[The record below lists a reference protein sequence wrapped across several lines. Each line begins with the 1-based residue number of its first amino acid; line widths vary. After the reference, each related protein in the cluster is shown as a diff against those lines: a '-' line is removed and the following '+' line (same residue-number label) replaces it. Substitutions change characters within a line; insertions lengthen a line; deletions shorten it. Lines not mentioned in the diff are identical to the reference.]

1 MNSIVYHIV
10 SGDAF
15 FTGVAMLL
23 VVVWCRWYRRNKTVE
38 SSMVRILL
46 LILFLCGITGVILSS
61 TPMPIWLSVL
71 LTSVTMVWCG
81 AHLRRTRPCA
91 TATRSGKLSWPKRH
105 RVAAILMTVCW
116 GLAVMLEIPFR
127 ILPVTANAPVTAI
140 TVIGDSVSAG
150 MEEGEAE
157 TWPSLLS
164 NQHSV
169 EVQDLS
175 HVGET
180 AGSALKRV
188 RSQGVHHD
196 WIIVEIGGN
205 DILGSTS
212 ASQFEI
218 DLEALLDELSREN
231 RKVVMF
237 ELPLIPL
244 YHRYGMIQR
253 RSAKKYQT
261 ALIPKRYFLRIL
273 ADGEATVDS
282 IHLSQS
288 GHQKMSD
295 LVRRLSCPE

>member
-1 MNSIVYHIV
+1 MNPIVFHII
-10 SGDAF
+10 SGDSF
-15 FTGVAMLL
+15 FSGVAVLL
-23 VVVWCRWYRRNKTVE
+23 AVVCYRWYHRTKTID
-38 SSMVRILL
+38 SAKVRLLL
-46 LILFLCGITGVILSS
+46 LIVFLCGLIGVVFSS
-61 TPMPIWLSVL
+61 TPMPLWFAIL
-71 LTSVTMVWCG
+71 LTGLTLAWC
-81 AHLRRTRPCA
+81 RTLWYG
-91 TATRSGKLSWPKRH
+91 ATRCPGTH
-105 RVAAILMTVCW
+105 RAT
-116 GLAVMLEIPFR
+116 VMLMVVSWSLAAALEFPWR
-127 ILPVTANAPVTAI
+127 QLPVTATAPVNAL

-164 NQHSV
+164 RQHNL

-180 AGSALKRV
+180 AGSALKRLL
-188 RSQGVHHD
+188 SNGIHHD

-218 DLEALLDELSREN
+218 DLEALLSELSREN

-253 RSAKKYQT
+253 RLAKKYET
-261 ALIPKRYFLRIL
+261 ALIPKRYFLSIL
-273 ADGEATVDS
+273 ADSDATLDS

-295 LVRRLSCPE
+295 LVWRLSRPN

>member
-1 MNSIVYHIV
+1 LNPIVFHIV

-15 FTGVAMLL
+15 FSGAAMLL
-23 VVVWCRWYRRNKTVE
+23 AVVCYRWFYRNETAGSAK
-38 SSMVRILL
+38 VRLPL
-46 LILFLCGITGVILSS
+46 LIMFLAGMSGVVFSS
-61 TPMPIWLSVL
+61 TPMPLWLAVL
-71 LTSVTMVWCG
+71 LTGVTLAWCG
-81 AHLRRTRPCA
+81 TQCYGASRCFRAHRAVTL
-91 TATRSGKLSWPKRH
+91 
-105 RVAAILMTVCW
+105 LMVVTW
-116 GLAVMLEIPFR
+116 SLAVAMEIPWR
-127 ILPVTANAPVTAI
+127 LLPVTATAPVNAL

-164 NQHSV
+164 QQHRV
-169 EVQDLS
+169 KVQDLS

-188 RSQGVHHD
+188 RLQEIHHD

-205 DILGSTS
+205 DILGATS
-212 ASQFEI
+212 ASEFEI
-218 DLEALLDELSREN
+218 DLEALLSELRREN
-231 RKVVMF
+231 RQVVMF

-253 RSAKKYQT
+253 RLATRYQV
-261 ALIPKRYFLRIL
+261 ALIPKRYFLSIL
-273 ADGEATVDS
+273 ADSDSTLDS

-295 LVRRLSCPE
+295 LAWQLSRPR